1 VIIRLVKR
9 QYADGFAVGQRLT
22 MPGGLA
28 YIIKEKQ
35 RICTAAP
42 LLLITKANKG
52 SVALFLILILFRV
65 TTTLKSM

>member
-1 VIIRLVKR
+1 
-9 QYADGFAVGQRLT
+9 